1 MLQCSSPLIGTST
14 GVEQKAP
21 TLKCT
26 ARGLSKHGKAMI
38 ETGRAQKELSVVLRK
53 SNRGART
60 SARRPI
66 EAAGL
71 VPGLGTGPWE
81 GTFR

>member
-1 MLQCSSPLIGTST
+1 
-14 GVEQKAP
+14 
-21 TLKCT
+21 
-26 ARGLSKHGKAMI
+26 MI